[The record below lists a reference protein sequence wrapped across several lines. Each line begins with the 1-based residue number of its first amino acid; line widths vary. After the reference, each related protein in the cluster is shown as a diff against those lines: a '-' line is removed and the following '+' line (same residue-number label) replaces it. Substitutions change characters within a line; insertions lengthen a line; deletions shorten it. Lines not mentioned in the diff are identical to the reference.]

1 MAGALAARLAL
12 FLPVAIVVGAVL
24 PAFGVWP
31 AGAARAVVALAAA
44 GLAYGC
50 LGAIHRASPGRL
62 AAVLAI
68 EFGGAVALGVGAV
81 AVVAQSGGVVAL
93 LGVATLV
100 ELAQCGAAL
109 TLWRLA
115 SPSDRL
121 RWPTPQAARSI
132 LARAWPFAA
141 SGWVANAQTRIAPLM
156 VGWLAGTGEVASF
169 GVAVRLETAAR
180 RAPYAAFGAALP
192 VFAGEATAGRSQQVR
207 SRFERGLRWFAAVA
221 AATLVAF
228 ARPIVRVTYGAAFA
242 AAAWPLAIAGAGL
255 VPALVNSS
263 REVFLYATGREREAL
278 QWGTTALAVQ
288 AVACILLIPRF
299 GASGAMAALAA
310 GELAVWLPLGA
321 AARGAACFRRAGS
334 PRRYGAIACASS
346 R

>member
-1 MAGALAARLAL
+1 M
-12 FLPVAIVVGAVL
+12 
-24 PAFGVWP
+24 
-31 AGAARAVVALAAA
+31 ALAAA

-50 LGAIHRASPGRL
+50 VGAIHRASPRRL
-62 AAVLAI
+62 AAILAI

-81 AVVAQSGGVVAL
+81 AVVARAGGVVDL
-93 LGVATLV
+93 LGVATLA

-109 TLWRLA
+109 ALWRLA
-115 SPSDRL
+115 APRDRL
-121 RWPTPQAARSI
+121 RWPTLSTARSV

-169 GVAVRLETAAR
+169 GVAARLETVAR

-192 VFAGEATAGRSQQVR
+192 VFAGEAAEGRSRQVR
-207 SRFERGLRWFAAVA
+207 ARFERGLRWFAVVA
-221 AATLVAF
+221 AAILVAV

-242 AAAWPLAIAGAGL
+242 AAAWPLAIAGVGL

-263 REVFLYATGREREAL
+263 REVYLYAMGREREAL
-278 QWGTTALAVQ
+278 QWGTVALAVQ
-288 AVACILLIPRF
+288 AVGCVLLIPSF
-299 GASGAMAALAA
+299 GGSGAMAALAA

-321 AARGAACFRRAGS
+321 AARGADLAAE
-334 PRRYGAIACASS
+334 PRRHEGAIACASS